1 MRKKKKRRE
10 VNTYRKNAIW
20 AGTLL
25 ILCSAASII
34 GMTMGNSMLSAAD
47 YLTGLAANENKV
59 ILAAVFE
66 VVWAATGIG
75 IAIALYPATRKF
87 NRSLAIG
94 SVAFRTIEG
103 VFAVIG
109 TLALLSL
116 LTLSKEFFLSG
127 SPGDA
132 ASGTLFI
139 GMRDWAQSVL
149 GIIFFMVG
157 ASMYYVV
164 MYKSKL
170 VPRWLSGWGI
180 IGTLLGLTAVLI
192 GAFNHNFLEG
202 TGNTILNIPIGV
214 QEMVLAVW
222 LIAKGFNKPVLAALP
237 DNGVSV

>member
-1 MRKKKKRRE
+1 M
-10 VNTYRKNAIW
+10 NTYRKNAIW
-20 AGTLL
+20 AGILF

-34 GMTMGNSMLSAAD
+34 GMTMGNSMLNASD

-59 ILAAVFE
+59 ILASIFE
-66 VVWAATGIG
+66 VIWAATGIG
-75 IAIALYPATRKF
+75 IAIAIYPAIRKF

-127 SPGDA
+127 SPVDVS
-132 ASGTLFI
+132 SGTLFV

-164 MYKSKL
+164 MYKSNL
-170 VPRWLSGWGI
+170 IPRWLSGWGI
-180 IGTLLGLTAVLI
+180 IGTLLGLAAVLI
-192 GAFNHNFLEG
+192 GAFNHNFLTG

-222 LIAKGFNKPVLAALP
+222 LIVKGFNQKAITALP
-237 DNGVSV
+237 NKKAVV